1 MGWLGF
7 GSLNTYQNLSHSYLQ
22 KILCFHFH
30 MVLSD
35 FIWSKIELWLTPQK
49 CKLLRTMWVSLVGT
63 LLVILSPSFK
73 KTNCGPLHTI
83 KPQTFSICTVLDGIL
98 AWVPLTLM
106 KLVKPHLSPKGRLKW
121 QFLDSFTLLWLK
133 LAKLLLLHT

>member
-35 FIWSKIELWLTPQK
+35 FIWSNIELWLTPQK

-83 KPQTFSICTVLDGIL
+83 KPQTFSICTVLDSFL

-106 KLVKPHLSPKGRLKW
+106 NIRYSETTFVTQRKVEMTISW
-121 QFLDSFTLLWLK
+121 F
-133 LAKLLLLHT
+133 LHTTLIEIS

>member
-83 KPQTFSICTVLDGIL
+83 KPQTFSICTVLDGFL
-98 AWVPLTLM
+98 AWVSLTLM
-106 KLVKPHLSPKGRLKW
+106 NIRYSETTFVTQRKVEMTISW
-121 QFLDSFTLLWLK
+121 F
-133 LAKLLLLHT
+133 LHTTLIEIS

>member
-63 LLVILSPSFK
+63 LLVILSPSFR

-83 KPQTFSICTVLDGIL
+83 KPQTFSICTVLDGFL

-106 KLVKPHLSPKGRLKW
+106 NIRYSETTFVTQRKVEMTISW
-121 QFLDSFTLLWLK
+121 F
-133 LAKLLLLHT
+133 LHTTLIEIS